1 MSLGRD
7 LIDDEYLLILFFGK
21 LIACFAVFYGLTLAR
36 RGLIAPFASIGL

>member
-21 LIACFAVFYGLTLAR
+21 LIARFAVFM
-36 RGLIAPFASIGL
+36 F